1 MQIDISESG
10 KKNERFNNDILI
22 IGVKNQNEVRVQKV
36 LIGEE
41 MELFI
46 G

>member
-1 MQIDISESG
+1 MSQE
-10 KKNERFNNDILI
+10 KKNRFNNDIII

-36 LIGEE
+36 FIGEE

>member
-1 MQIDISESG
+1 MSQE
-10 KKNERFNNDILI
+10 KKNSGFNNDIII

-36 LIGEE
+36 FIGEE